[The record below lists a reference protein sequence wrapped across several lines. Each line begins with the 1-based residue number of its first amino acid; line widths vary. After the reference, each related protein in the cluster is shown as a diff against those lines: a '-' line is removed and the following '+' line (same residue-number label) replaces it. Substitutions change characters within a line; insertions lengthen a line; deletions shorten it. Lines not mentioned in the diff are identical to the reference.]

1 MMRPSSAAYELIK
14 EYEGPRLHAYQDSAG
29 VWTIGWGHTGD
40 VKRGQSITIHQ
51 AEALLALDI
60 GIAAAAVNRHVEAPL
75 SQNMFDALVS
85 FTFNLGERRLAE
97 STLLKKLNLRDYAAA
112 AAEFGKWV
120 KATIKGKKVTLP
132 GLVRRRAAE
141 RAMFVNQE
149 ANR

>member
-1 MMRPSSAAYELIK
+1 MMRPSSAAYALIK
-14 EYEGPRLHAYQDSAG
+14 EFEGLRLHAYQDSAG

-40 VKRGQSITIHQ
+40 VRRGQSITVHQ

-85 FTFNLGERRLAE
+85 FTFNLGEERLAQ
-97 STLLKKLNLRDYAAA
+97 STLLKKLNLRDYHAAA
-112 AAEFGKWV
+112 NEFTKWT
-120 KATIKGKKVTLP
+120 KATVKGRKVTLP

-149 ANR
+149 AKP